1 MLTTA
6 QKNAIYNELQKVFT
20 VSSTSF
26 TLSCVYQ
33 NQFNPERVSYPM
45 MIINFI
51 ETGQEVDDLETD
63 GLNSCSLSINII
75 GIDNDNRGSSG
86 EFINGQMLVEDIT
99 RQLMNSINASF
110 NSDATLLS
118 NGVRLLNKVR
128 DSRDLSDIASTN
140 HVFRRQMDI
149 SLIYEPS

>member
-1 MLTTA
+1 
-6 QKNAIYNELQKVFT
+6 
-20 VSSTSF
+20 
-26 TLSCVYQ
+26 
-33 NQFNPERVSYPM
+33 
-45 MIINFI
+45 MIINFV

-63 GLNSCSLSINII
+63 GLNSCSLSINVV
-75 GIDNDNRGSSG
+75 GIDHDNRGSSG

-118 NGVRLLNKVR
+118 NGVRLLNKAR

-149 SLIYEPS
+149 NLIYEPS